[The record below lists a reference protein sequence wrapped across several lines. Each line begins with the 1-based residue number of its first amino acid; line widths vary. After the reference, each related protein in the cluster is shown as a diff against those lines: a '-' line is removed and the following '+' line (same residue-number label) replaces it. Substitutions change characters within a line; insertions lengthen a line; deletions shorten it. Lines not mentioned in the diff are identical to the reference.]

1 MILVVVFRTMAVLRK
16 CIQVFGHYQDDQEA
30 QECPPSGDLG
40 DFGCLD
46 QYFVTVIAHMI
57 PFCNPQNH
65 YITQEVYSGLL
76 ITIRMIRK
84 VKNVLQV
91 VICGVLGVLM
101 GIL

>member
-1 MILVVVFRTMAVLRK
+1 MAVLSK
-16 CIQVFGHYQDDQEA
+16 CIQVVGHCQDDQEA

-46 QYFVTVIAHMI
+46 WYFVTVIARMI
-57 PFCNPQNH
+57 PFCNPQD
-65 YITQEVYSGLL
+65 YASTWEVYSGLL

-84 VKNVLQV
+84 VKHVLQG
-91 VICGVLGVLM
+91 VILGILGVLM